1 MVNLY
6 HITISL
12 SHSNFDTCQVTN
24 QIRSFWAL
32 SSNTSVKVKIVADMR
47 EDKELTGKEE
57 KEILNQKDFNWKKK
71 KFFSSGS
78 VLLCYFGVWSNYT
91 PPAEV

>member
-1 MVNLY
+1 M
-6 HITISL
+6 
-12 SHSNFDTCQVTN
+12 
-24 QIRSFWAL
+24 
-32 SSNTSVKVKIVADMR
+32 KVKIVVDKR

-57 KEILNQKDFNWKKK
+57 KEILNQKDFNWNKKSL
-71 KFFSSGS
+71 SSGS

>member
-1 MVNLY
+1 M
-6 HITISL
+6 
-12 SHSNFDTCQVTN
+12 Q
-24 QIRSFWAL
+24 
-32 SSNTSVKVKIVADMR
+32 VKIVADMR
-47 EDKELTGKEE
+47 ADKELTGKEE

-71 KFFSSGS
+71 KSFSSGS

>member
-1 MVNLY
+1 M
-6 HITISL
+6 
-12 SHSNFDTCQVTN
+12 
-24 QIRSFWAL
+24 
-32 SSNTSVKVKIVADMR
+32 KVKIVVDKR

-71 KFFSSGS
+71 SLSSGS